1 MKSKKTVLSH
11 FTRKNFQVLIRA
23 LLVGFVALH
32 RQAKAQSVLAPTP
45 ATPDPTPPAMQQAN
59 EMDVFATPPQT
70 EAEPF
75 KWGPVTLRPH
85 PFYQF
90 LYADG
95 IQAANN
101 TAANSTIQTI
111 SPGALL
117 QVGTHWSLDYLPL
130 WTIYSNNQFT
140 DNFGQTAKLVGGT
153 VYGDWV
159 LGLIESYSEIDAP
172 STVTASQTRTETISS
187 ALNGSYTINSKM
199 SMDLTL
205 NQSYVKADQFS
216 SYSEWSTM
224 DWLNYQFFPRL
235 NVALGAGG
243 GYDDEASSPDMTFQQ
258 FQGRVNWRA
267 TDKISFQVR
276 GGVEIRQFLSSG
288 SSSTNSVAG
297 STTSPLVNPIFEAA
311 IQYQPFEQT
320 RLSITGQRVVSASYL
335 QQSQVTET
343 IGVTADLNQRLLGR
357 YFLDLTGGYQMVK
370 YVSSAPSTPN
380 RDDDIYSFSARLSRT
395 FLKRGTIAVLYQI
408 SEDSSSQSIY
418 NQTSHQVGFQIGY
431 SY

>member
-1 MKSKKTVLSH
+1 MKLKKTVRSH
-11 FTRKNFQVLIRA
+11 SARKNFLVLIRA

-45 ATPDPTPPAMQQAN
+45 ATPDPTPPAMQQAS
-59 EMDVFATPPQT
+59 EMDVFATPPQ
-70 EAEPF
+70 AEVQPF

-95 IQAANN
+95 LQAANN
-101 TAANSTIQTI
+101 TVANSTIQTI

-117 QVGTHWSLDYLPL
+117 QVGTHWSLDYSPL
-130 WTIYSNNQFT
+130 WTIYSNNQFS

-159 LGLIESYSEIDAP
+159 LGLIESYAEIDAP

-187 ALNGSYTINSKM
+187 TLNGSYTINSKM

-205 NQSYVKADQFS
+205 NQSYVTADQFS

-267 TDKISFQVR
+267 TDKISFQVH
-276 GGVEIRQFLSSG
+276 GGVEVRQFLSG
-288 SSSTNSVAG
+288 GA
-297 STTSPLVNPIFEAA
+297 SPLVNPIFEAA

-335 QQSQVTET
+335 QNQVTET
-343 IGVTADLNQRLLGR
+343 TGVTADLNQRLLGR
-357 YFLDLTGGYQMVK
+357 YFLDLTGGYQLVK
-370 YVSSAPSTPN
+370 YVSSAGGTAN
-380 RDDDIYSFSARLSRT
+380 REDDLYSFGARLSRT
-395 FLKRGTIAVLYQI
+395 FLKRGTIAVLYQL
-408 SEDSSSQSIY
+408 SQDNSSQSIY